1 MTVAIDQLPHS
12 FSTAALD
19 YISQNASL
27 INQVASKLGV
37 SAEAV
42 SGSIARKIT
51 RSDLIT
57 KEGAVVRLRWRASLC
72 DPSSL
77 RDELAHHIG
86 FESLDAAFVA
96 VA

>member
-1 MTVAIDQLPHS
+1 MAGLVPAIG
-12 FSTAALD
+12 FSAD
-19 YISQNASL
+19 SS
-27 INQVASKLGV
+27 
-37 SAEAV
+37 V
-42 SGSIARKIT
+42 SGDCVRDVARPL
-51 RSDLIT
+51 RRQV
-57 KEGAVVRLRWRASLC
+57 KEGAVGAVVRLPWRASLS